1 MGAANQGPDRSTQWV
16 FRPIPISFS
25 ACSFRPSACIGALPY
40 RPMDPSFPFSLAVD
54 HWRERFELAW
64 QHECDFDPII
74 LRTRLLRLLGRWQQA
89 RCLDQEL
96 LPYF

>member
-1 MGAANQGPDRSTQWV
+1 MQWV
-16 FRPIPISFS
+16 FRPIPIGTRVPNFGTS
-25 ACSFRPSACIGALPY
+25 AYIRALPC

-54 HWRERFELAW
+54 HWRQRFELAW
-64 QHECDFDPII
+64 DKECDIDPII
-74 LRTRLLRLLGRWQQA
+74 LRTRLLRLQGRWQQA